1 MNVPMSLPNGK
12 SIELN
17 NITESGTGYIRFS
30 DGTQICYGFNR
41 VPNPGKKT
49 HRMSY
54 KFTYP
59 KPFKD
64 VPVCSIN
71 RQATIPED
79 SNIDIIDKDYAI
91 DRITSG
97 NSACLFDAI
106 YTQGETDMI
115 NQLNTSYIA
124 IGRWK

>member
-30 DGTQICYGFNR
+30 DGTQICYGTCNASNESGIKSDR
-41 VPNPGKKT
+41 LAG
-49 HRMSY
+49 

-59 KPFKD
+59 KSFISSPA
-64 VPVCSIN
+64 CSVI
-71 RQATIPED
+71 RQYYGYSENLNVLTE
-79 SNIDIIDKDYAI
+79 NFTI
-91 DRITSG
+91 DRIVS
-97 NSACLFDAI
+97 SSSICLFDI
-106 YTQGETDMI
+106 VCTTGETVFPEI
-115 NQLNTSYIA
+115 TSAKYIA